1 MFVCCPMLD
10 GYHHLFIWS
19 HTYLACH
26 FVDVIFK
33 SEIEVN
39 LIRRNDVAP
48 CYTKPVITIDM
59 KEELYPVSTNHHT
72 PIQQR
77 SARTATHLA
86 RIKLLS
92 HMPCLVRAQSIYG
105 LEILILFKHMLY
117 IFDIVFLLGQCIQC
131 INDISY
137 SFVCLSRIE

>member
-1 MFVCCPMLD
+1 MLD
-10 GYHHLFIWS
+10 GYHIIFIWS
-19 HTYLACH
+19 HTYLVRH
-26 FVDVIFK
+26 FVDTIFML
-33 SEIEVN
+33 EIEVN
-39 LIRRNDVAP
+39 LIHRKDVAP

-86 RIKLLS
+86 RIKLVS

-105 LEILILFKHMLY
+105 LQKSFKHMPYL
-117 IFDIVFLLGQCIQC
+117 F
-131 INDISY
+131 
-137 SFVCLSRIE
+137 R